1 MTYTRPNRV
10 ANKRPKDDRDWLLMV
25 ILAFLNLVSGYTTVT
40 GAAQILPSWGWAWI
54 LGLSVQG
61 ILFLSLAE
69 LMLRHAPRI
78 KWLTVLILSFF
89 SIYTSFVTYY
99 GSLTQNLNNEL
110 AKDQAIQAHNQLV
123 SQVYS
128 PMQQQLI
135 ELEASAN
142 KAIEAAGCEQQ
153 GCTTGLFGKGPEYL
167 RLQAKAREAKGKY
180 EEFKTKTNVVEE
192 KLNYDLEDSSLTPK
206 EILRRDGE
214 ALALVPPEFK
224 NNFEIKRENYI
235 DTEKDIDL
243 LTPYNKV
250 RRWETSAIGP
260 LFLALSVDG
269 LAVLLGTVI
278 TIKQEK
284 KSFFVVF
291 GEAIANIINDI
302 KIGFAHIASAF
313 ETPSKNKPL
322 YTNRSK
328 PLRLKLKGKGSEFL
342 RKFNQ
347 AISGQNPNYIDY
359 QSLQNEDNILAFDEL
374 FYQLSHPNVAFLEFD
389 QGQWKTS
396 QNCYYE
402 LKDWLYDEI
411 GRLHDEEEKK
421 NHAPDYDDLSWGF
434 SPFDDSDTATNL
446 VQLYIPRFLAK
457 KKKI

>member
-99 GSLTQNLNNEL
+99 GSLTQNLNKEL

-291 GEAIANIINDI
+291 GEAISNIINDI
-302 KIGFAHIASAF
+302 RIGFAYILGAVEA
-313 ETPSKNKPL
+313 PVKNKL
-322 YTNRSK
+322 IYTHHKQLS
-328 PLRLKLKGKGSEFL
+328 LRLQGKGSDFL
-342 RKFNQ
+342 LKFNQ
-347 AISGQNPNYIDY
+347 AISLQHPNHIDY
-359 QSLQNEDNILAFDEL
+359 QVLQKTLNSSAFDEL

-396 QNCYYE
+396 ENCYYE
-402 LKDWLYDEI
+402 LKDWLRDEI
-411 GRLHDEEEKK
+411 ERLHDEEEKK
-421 NHAPDYDDLSWGF
+421 NYAPDYDDLSWGF

-446 VQLYIPRFLAK
+446 VKLYIPLILPK

>member
-1 MTYTRPNRV
+1 MTYTPPNRV

-61 ILFLSLAE
+61 ILFFSLAE

-78 KWLTVLILSFF
+78 KWFTVFILSFF

-99 GSLTQNLNNEL
+99 GSLTQNLNKEL

-135 ELEASAN
+135 ELKAFAN
-142 KAIEAAGCEQQ
+142 KATEEAGCEQQ
-153 GCTTGLFGKGPEYL
+153 GCTTGLFGKGSEYL

-206 EILRRDGE
+206 EMLRKDGE
-214 ALALVPPEFK
+214 AFALVPPEFK
-224 NNFEIKRENYI
+224 KNFEVKREKYI

-269 LAVLLGTVI
+269 LAILLGTVI

-291 GEAIANIINDI
+291 GEAIANIVNDI
-302 KIGFAHIASAF
+302 KISFAHITSAF
-313 ETPSKNKPL
+313 ETPAKNKPV

-328 PLRLKLKGKGSEFL
+328 PLRLKLKGKGSDFL
-342 RKFNQ
+342 LKFNQ
-347 AISGQNPNYIDY
+347 AISLQYPNHIDY
-359 QSLQNEDNILAFDEL
+359 QALQETLNSSAFDEL
-374 FYQLSHPNVAFLEFD
+374 FFQLSHPNVAFLEYD

-396 QNCYYE
+396 QNCFYD
-402 LKDWLYDEI
+402 LKDWLHYEI
-411 GRLHDEEEKK
+411 DRLYDEEEKK
-421 NHAPDYDDLSWGF
+421 NHAPDYHNPNWGF
-434 SPFDDSDTATNL
+434 SPFDDSDTTTNL
-446 VQLYIPRFLAK
+446 VKLYIPLVLPK
-457 KKKI
+457 KKKV